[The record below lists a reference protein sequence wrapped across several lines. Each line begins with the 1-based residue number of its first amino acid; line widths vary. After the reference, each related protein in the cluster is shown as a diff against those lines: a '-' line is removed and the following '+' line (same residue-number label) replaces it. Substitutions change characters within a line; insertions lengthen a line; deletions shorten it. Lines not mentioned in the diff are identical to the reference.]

1 MAKAIKQIKRIE
13 ISEEEKR
20 ANDLKEIEDALIEH
34 KDALLET
41 LSVVGGMKERGILT
55 LMNGLFGEGDR
66 VLKVIVDLLNVP
78 ENTTALKNLM
88 LLFGAAG
95 KINVQDLEPLLLKV
109 NAGIENVA
117 ENSEGMEKTG
127 YLDLL
132 RALKDPE
139 INRSLTILITFLKG
153 MGKDTEN
160 EEQVNDK
167 SRSSDMRQDI

>member
-1 MAKAIKQIKRIE
+1 MAKAIKKIKRIE

-20 ANDLKEIEDALIEH
+20 ANDLKEIEDALIDN

-95 KINVQDLEPLLLKV
+95 KINVQDLEPLLLKI

-167 SRSSDMRQDI
+167 SRSSEMRQDI

>member
-13 ISEEEKR
+13 VSEEEKR
-20 ANDLKEIEDALIEH
+20 ANDLKEIEDALIEN

-41 LSVVGGMKERGILT
+41 LNVVGGMKERGILN
-55 LMNGLFGEGDR
+55 LLNGLFGEGDR

-117 ENSEGMEKTG
+117 EHSEGMEKTG

-139 INRSLTILITFLKG
+139 INRSLTILMTFLKG

-167 SRSSDMRQDI
+167 SRTSEMRQDI

>member
-1 MAKAIKQIKRIE
+1 MAKAIKQIKRIQV
-13 ISEEEKR
+13 SEEEKR
-20 ANDLKEIEDALIEH
+20 ANDLKEIEDALIEN

-41 LSVVGGMKERGILT
+41 LNVVGGMKERGILT
-55 LMNGLFGEGDR
+55 LLNGLFGEGDR

-117 ENSEGMEKTG
+117 EHSEGMEKTG
-127 YLDLL
+127 YFELL

-139 INRSLTILITFLKG
+139 INRSLTILLTFLKG
-153 MGKDTEN
+153 MGKDTEK
-160 EEQVNDK
+160 EEQVHDK
-167 SRSSDMRQDI
+167 SRTSEMRQDI

>member
-13 ISEEEKR
+13 VSEEEKR
-20 ANDLKEIEDALIEH
+20 ANDLKEIEDALIEN

-41 LSVVGGMKERGILT
+41 LNVVGGMKERGILT
-55 LMNGLFGEGDR
+55 LLNGLFGEGDR
-66 VLKVIVDLLNVP
+66 VLKVLVDLLNVP

-117 ENSEGMEKTG
+117 EHSEGTEKTG

-139 INRSLTILITFLKG
+139 INRSLTILMTFLKG

-167 SRSSDMRQDI
+167 SRTSEMRQDI

>member
-13 ISEEEKR
+13 VSEEEKR
-20 ANDLKEIEDALIEH
+20 ASDLREIEDALIEN

-41 LSVVGGMKERGILT
+41 LSVVGGMKDRGILT
-55 LMNGLFGEGDR
+55 LLNGLFGEGDR

-109 NAGIENVA
+109 NSGIENVA
-117 ENSEGMEKTG
+117 EHSADNEKTS
-127 YLDLL
+127 YLSLL

-139 INRSLTILITFLKG
+139 INRSLTILITFLRG
-153 MGKDTEN
+153 MGKDIEN
-160 EEQVNDK
+160 EEKMTDK
-167 SRSSDMRQDI
+167 SQSSEARQDL

>member
-20 ANDLKEIEDALIEH
+20 ANDLKEIEDALIEN

-41 LSVVGGMKERGILT
+41 LNVVGGMKERGILT
-55 LMNGLFGEGDR
+55 LLNGLFGEGDR
-66 VLKVIVDLLNVP
+66 VLKVLVDLLNVP

-117 ENSEGMEKTG
+117 EHSEGTEKTG

-139 INRSLTILITFLKG
+139 INRSLTILMTFLKG

-167 SRSSDMRQDI
+167 SRASEMRQDI

>member
-1 MAKAIKQIKRIE
+1 MAKAIKKVRRIE
-13 ISEEEKR
+13 LSEEEKR
-20 ANDLKEIEDALIEH
+20 ANDLKEIEDALIDNKE
-34 KDALLET
+34 ALLET
-41 LSVVGGMKERGILT
+41 LNVVGGMKERGVLT
-55 LMNGLFGEGDR
+55 LLNGLFGEGDR

-117 ENSEGMEKTG
+117 EHAEDDKKTG

-132 RALKDPE
+132 RTLKDPE
-139 INRSLTILITFLKG
+139 VNRSLTILITFLKG
-153 MGKDTEN
+153 MGKDTGH
-160 EEQVNDK
+160 EEQMNDK
-167 SRSSDMRQDI
+167 SRASESRQDI

>member
-1 MAKAIKQIKRIE
+1 MAKAIKQIKRIDV
-13 ISEEEKR
+13 SKEEKR
-20 ANDLKEIEDALIEH
+20 ANDLKEIEDALIDN

-95 KINVQDLEPLLLKV
+95 KINVQDLEPLLLKI

-160 EEQVNDK
+160 EEQMNDK
-167 SRSSDMRQDI
+167 SQSSEMRQDI

>member
-1 MAKAIKQIKRIE
+1 MAKAIKQIKRIQV
-13 ISEEEKR
+13 SEEEKR
-20 ANDLKEIEDALIEH
+20 ANDLKEIEDALIEN

-41 LSVVGGMKERGILT
+41 LNVVGGMKERGILT
-55 LMNGLFGEGDR
+55 LLNGMFGEGDR

-117 ENSEGMEKTG
+117 EHSEGMEKTG
-127 YLDLL
+127 YFDLL

-139 INRSLTILITFLKG
+139 INRSLTILMTFLKG

-160 EEQVNDK
+160 EEKVNDK
-167 SRSSDMRQDI
+167 SRTSEMRQDI

>member
-20 ANDLKEIEDALIEH
+20 ANDLKEIEDALIEN

-41 LSVVGGMKERGILT
+41 LNVVGGMKERGILT
-55 LMNGLFGEGDR
+55 LLNGLFGEGDR
-66 VLKVIVDLLNVP
+66 VLKVLVDLLNVP

-95 KINVQDLEPLLLKV
+95 KINVQDLEPILLKV

-117 ENSEGMEKTG
+117 EHSEGTEKTG

-139 INRSLTILITFLKG
+139 INRSLTILMTFLKG

-167 SRSSDMRQDI
+167 SQPSEMRQDI